1 MEDYRTIKYRKGYL
15 GFLKC
20 NDCAFKGN
28 CKERFIYQ
36 CMANHQSEHLY
47 GTDDKNYHFALCE
60 KDEFEKLDE
69 KDKAGFLSYL
79 TDLYNFLYVHN
90 ADFTSNSVTMQTIE
104 KKLESID
111 DWAECLKMSLDHKYG
126 NTSADD
132 VISINQIQRLVKEIK
147 ELVLDDSTGL
157 TEKNLDENYEMLN
170 E

>member
-1 MEDYRTIKYRKGYL
+1 MEDYRVIKYTNGHL

-20 NDCAFKGN
+20 EDCAFNGN
-28 CKERFIYQ
+28 CKEHFNYQ
-36 CMANHQSEHLY
+36 CMANHQSDHLY
-47 GTDDKNYHFALCE
+47 GTDDKNYHFVLCE

-90 ADFTSNSVTMQTIE
+90 ANYNSNSVIMQTIE

-132 VISINQIQRLVKEIK
+132 VIPINNIQRLAKEIRENLK
-147 ELVLDDSTGL
+147 EV
-157 TEKNLDENYEMLN
+157 
-170 E
+170 